1 MALICRLNEKLY
13 NEQDFVD
20 AGIEHVDAFFLEGS
34 CPSLD
39 LVLRVVAAMD
49 VVPDGK
55 AFAVHCLAG
64 IGRTGTCIG
73 AYLIKR
79 YGFSAKDSIAWMRI
93 CRPGMVVGPQQ
104 LFLEEIQ
111 HRMCEAGV
119 AAGYIAEPLESSE
132 SPSLGEGVINS
143 LNAKKQSDCQTLTK
157 CMEVVDLSDAN
168 TDGGGLS
175 DGLPTARSS

>member
-1 MALICRLNEKLY
+1 M
-13 NEQDFVD
+13 
-20 AGIEHVDAFFLEGS
+20 DAFFVEGS

-49 VVPDGK
+49 EVPDGK

-73 AYLIKR
+73 AYLMKR

-93 CRPGMVVGPQQ
+93 CRPGMVVGQQQ

-111 HRMCEAGV
+111 HRMWEAGV
-119 AAGYIAEPLESSE
+119 AAGYIAKPLESSE
-132 SPSLGEGVINS
+132 STSLSEGVINS
-143 LNAKKQSDCQTLTK
+143 LNAKKQSDFQTLTK

-168 TDGGGLS
+168 TDGAGLS
-175 DGLPTARSS
+175 DGLPTSGSS